1 VRRAGLVGVA
11 VGVAAAGAAA
21 GVAIER
27 ATVGRGMRRRARLAL
42 DAAAPFGTLRG
53 TPGRAAAEDGTEL
66 YYEIDE
72 PGAYG
77 DPGGAGSVPGSPLT
91 VVLSHG
97 YCLTQDSWHFQR
109 AALRAAGVRAVY
121 WDQRSHGRSERG
133 RDQAAGAPARIDQ
146 LARDLRRVLDA
157 AAPEGPVLLAGH
169 SMGGMTVLAFA
180 AQFPE
185 VVADRVAGVALFD
198 TSAGKLATVT
208 LGLPALG
215 ARAVRALAP
224 GVLRL
229 LGSQAE
235 LVERG
240 RRATADLYAGIVRR
254 YAFGS
259 EEVDP
264 GVARFAERL
273 IEGTPIDVVAE
284 FYPAF
289 TAHEQTA
296 ALAAY
301 APLPGLVLVG
311 ERDLL
316 TPAEHSEEIA
326 ARLPLARLVV
336 LPGAG
341 HLAPLERPD
350 EVNAHLTELLAA
362 VREGAP

>member
-1 VRRAGLVGVA
+1 
-11 VGVAAAGAAA
+11 
-21 GVAIER
+21 
-27 ATVGRGMRRRARLAL
+27 
-42 DAAAPFGTLRG
+42 
-53 TPGRAAAEDGTEL
+53 
-66 YYEIDE
+66 
-72 PGAYG
+72 
-77 DPGGAGSVPGSPLT
+77 
-91 VVLSHG
+91 
-97 YCLTQDSWHFQR
+97 
-109 AALRAAGVRAVY
+109 
-121 WDQRSHGRSERG
+121 
-133 RDQAAGAPARIDQ
+133 
-146 LARDLRRVLDA
+146 
-157 AAPEGPVLLAGH
+157 VLLAGH

-185 VVADRVAGVALFD
+185 VVAERVAGVALFD

-341 HLAPLERPD
+341 HLAPLERPG

-362 VREGAP
+362 VREARG